1 MVSHQINVNE
11 LPLEETVVKI
21 YRCAKVVRGGR
32 RFSFGALIA
41 VGDRNAHVGMGYAK
55 ANEVPVAVE
64 KSMKVARRNVVSVT
78 LNGTTI
84 PHEVHG
90 RYGASHIKLV
100 PASPGT
106 GVIACSPVR
115 AVLELAG
122 IRDVLSKASGSTNP
136 KNLVK
141 ATFDAL
147 SLLRSRESVE
157 TLRGVSLA
165 GVAQQPAGQEVAS

>member
-1 MVSHQINVNE
+1 MAMERINVNE

-32 RFSFGALIA
+32 RFSFGALVA
-41 VGDRNAHVGMGYAK
+41 VGDRNGHVGMGYGK
-55 ANEVPVAVE
+55 ANEVPAAVE
-64 KSMKVARRNVVSVT
+64 KSMKVARRSVVGAT

-90 RYGASHIKLV
+90 RYGASYVKLV

-122 IRDVLSKASGSTNP
+122 VRDVLSKASGSTNP

-141 ATFDAL
+141 ATFDAFAQ
-147 SLLRSRESVE
+147 LRSRESIE
-157 TLRGVSLA
+157 SLRGISLA
-165 GVAQQPAGQEVAS
+165 GVAHQPAGQDEE